1 MLGTGLLEELPNERK
16 DGKCTR
22 RRCILALLAAMVV
35 LVGAGV
41 AYAANSSSQRTTSQD
56 DADESYTGSVSA
68 PGQNESS
75 VQKLANI
82 DQAAA
87 EQAALKAVPGTV
99 HETELETSDNGYVV
113 YDIEVAGNDG
123 QSHEVKVDA
132 GNGKILHQ
140 DSEEEADEADLRGDS
155 EDADDESG
163 DTEDAD

>member
-1 MLGTGLLEELPNERK
+1 MYAKKVL
-16 DGKCTR
+16 
-22 RRCILALLAAMVV
+22 LALLAVMVV

-41 AYAANSSSQRTTSQD
+41 AYAANSSSSQRTTSQD
-56 DADESYTGSVSA
+56 DADESYKGSVSA
-68 PGQNESS
+68 PGHNESS
-75 VQKLANI
+75 VQKLAKI
-82 DQAAA
+82 DKAAA
-87 EQAALKAVPGTV
+87 EQVALKAVPGTV

-140 DSEEEADEADLRGDS
+140 DSEEEADEADGRGDS